1 MFYYL
6 LYNSSFVNQ
15 QEKDYNIKLLIFG
28 TISYII
34 VHSIIYSF
42 KKLESIKNYFWL
54 LLTLDI
60 TSVYFLINNKNNGKL
75 NIISTSTNQ
84 DTNNSKNIT
93 NNNSEN
99 INKNN
104 NSENINKNN
113 IKTVLDNLKTKT
125 TELEET
131 QIQKESIKLEIKDTL
146 ISNDNEKK
154 NNIVKTSFDSDSD
167 DHGSDLDIDLE
178 AFEQSLN

>member
-6 LYNSSFVNQ
+6 LYNSSFVNL

-75 NIISTSTNQ
+75 NVISTSTNQ
-84 DTNNSKNIT
+84 NQSINKN
-93 NNNSEN
+93 EN
-99 INKNN
+99 INNNINN
-104 NSENINKNN
+104 NTIKKELDDLK
-113 IKTVLDNLKTKT
+113 IKTDTL
-125 TELEET
+125 TENLEEN
-131 QIQKESIKLEIKDTL
+131 QSPKESIKLEIKDTL
-146 ISNDNEKK
+146 ISNDKEKK

>member
-6 LYNSSFVNQ
+6 LYNSSFVNL

-42 KKLESIKNYFWL
+42 KKLESVKNYFWL

-75 NIISTSTNQ
+75 NIISTSISQNKNN
-84 DTNNSKNIT
+84 DITNNSNNSNNSNNINNNIT
-93 NNNSEN
+93 DNE
-99 INKNN
+99 
-104 NSENINKNN
+104 
-113 IKTVLDNLKTKT
+113 IKKELDNLKTKT
-125 TELEET
+125 TELEKT
-131 QIQKESIKLEIKDTL
+131 QTSKENIKLEIKDTL
-146 ISNDNEKK
+146 ISNDKEKK
-154 NNIVKTSFDSDSD
+154 NNIVKVSFDSDSD

>member
-131 QIQKESIKLEIKDTL
+131 QIQKESIKLEIKDTI

-154 NNIVKTSFDSDSD
+154 
-167 DHGSDLDIDLE
+167 
-178 AFEQSLN
+178 